1 MRGVQIKDVASS
13 FTSEPGVLTINV
25 DHIRFKSAPSADGD
39 GYRMETPLD
48 QIPREPEARRM
59 GGTLGGLW
67 TPYFIELPRRRFEDV
82 VVVRFGEKY
91 RQVSTRLLFLRH
103 LSLCRL
109 DLDSRRVSAPAR
121 VHHALATKPPASKAG
136 RDGGKGRREG
146 GEEGGGSGGGKERMR
161 MLPERKACA
170 DAHVYAVGRARH

>member
-67 TPYFIELPRRRFEDV
+67 TPYFIELPRRR
-82 VVVRFGEKY
+82 
-91 RQVSTRLLFLRH
+91 S
-103 LSLCRL
+103 
-109 DLDSRRVSAPAR
+109 P
-121 VHHALATKPPASKAG
+121 
-136 RDGGKGRREG
+136 
-146 GEEGGGSGGGKERMR
+146 GEEATLCQLIFGTNQT
-161 MLPERKACA
+161 ACA
-170 DAHVYAVGRARH
+170 AVFAKLQELVPPSSQTARPEYFCMRLNANTITGTSGVGVSLSNLLTTKMKYIIGDMSTSVSSRWVGGCSR